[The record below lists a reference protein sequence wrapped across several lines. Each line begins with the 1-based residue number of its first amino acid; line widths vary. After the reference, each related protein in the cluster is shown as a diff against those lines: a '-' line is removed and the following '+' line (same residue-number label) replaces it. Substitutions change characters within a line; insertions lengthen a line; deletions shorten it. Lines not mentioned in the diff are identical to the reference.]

1 MTRNRALLLGLFIAG
16 IAFAGADLGGLPTAA
31 AWTAAITALCAC
43 WWVLEP
49 IPIPATSIIP
59 FAAFPL
65 AGVLT
70 DAQVATA
77 YGHRMII
84 LLMGGFILSTAMARN
99 QAHRRLA
106 QLMLTLVGGKSPRRI
121 VLGFMLATAV
131 CSMWISNTATTLM
144 LLPVALAVLDQEG
157 AEELSVPLL
166 LGMAYSA
173 SIGGLGT
180 PIGTPPNVI
189 FMGVYREAMDGREV
203 AFLDWMKVGLPA
215 VAMLLPVAWLWLT
228 RRLGKGRQ
236 LKVPTL
242 GPWRSPEVRVLIMFC
257 ITAVAWMTRTAP
269 YGGWRALL
277 DMPGAGD
284 STVALVAVVLMFL
297 VPGGEGEPLLDWET
311 AGQIPWGI
319 LLLFGG
325 GIAIARA
332 FQASG
337 LSTALGQL
345 LSGMAAW
352 PLSLTTLLLCL
363 SVTFLTEVTSNTAT
377 TTLLMPILAAAGKAA
392 STEPALFMVPAALS
406 ASCAFMLPVATAPNA
421 VVFGTGRISV
431 KQMASEGFA
440 INIMGAVLLTAWCV
454 FILPRV
460 FGV

>member
-1 MTRNRALLLGLFIAG
+1 MTRNRSLILGVFLALA
-16 IAFAGADLGGLPTAA
+16 AFVAADLGGLPAAA
-31 AWTAAITALCAC
+31 AWTAGITALCAC

-65 AGVLT
+65 VGVLT

-106 QLMLTLVGGKSPRRI
+106 QLMLSLVGGKSPRRV

-157 AEELSVPLL
+157 AENLGVPLL

-189 FMGVYREAMDGREV
+189 FMGVYREAMDGKEI
-203 AFLDWMKVGLPA
+203 AFLDWMKVGVPA
-215 VAMLLPVAWLWLT
+215 VVLLLPVAWLWLT
-228 RRLGKGRQ
+228 RHLGKGRE
-236 LKVPTL
+236 LTVPSL
-242 GPWRSPEVRVLIMFC
+242 GPWRSPERRVLVMFC
-257 ITAVAWMTRTAP
+257 ITALAWMTRTAP
-269 YGGWRALL
+269 GGGWSALL
-277 DMPGAGD
+277 GTPGAGD
-284 STVALVAVVLMFL
+284 STVALAAVVMMFL
-297 VPGGEGEPLLDWET
+297 IPSGEGEPLLDWET
-311 AGQIPWGI
+311 AAKIPWGI
-319 LLLFGG
+319 LILFGG

-332 FQASG
+332 FQESG
-337 LSTALGQL
+337 LSAALGQL

-377 TTLLMPILAAAGKAA
+377 TTLLMPVLAAAGKAA
-392 STEPALFMVPAALS
+392 GIEPALFMVPAALS

-421 VVFGTGRISV
+421 VVFGTGRFTV
-431 KQMASEGFA
+431 KQMATEGFA
-440 INIMGAVLLTAWCV
+440 INLMGAVLLTAWCV

-460 FGV
+460 FG

>member
-1 MTRNRALLLGLFIAG
+1 MTRNRALILGLFLAG
-16 IAFAGADLGGLPTAA
+16 LAFAGADLGGLPLKA

-65 AGVLT
+65 VGVLT

-106 QLMLTLVGGKSPRRI
+106 QLMLSLVGGKSPRRV

-157 AEELSVPLL
+157 AEELAVPLL
-166 LGMAYSA
+166 LGIAYSA

-189 FMGVYREAMDGREV
+189 FMGVYREAMDGKEV
-203 AFLDWMKVGLPA
+203 PFLEWMKVGVPAVVLLLPA
-215 VAMLLPVAWLWLT
+215 AWLWLT
-228 RRLGKGRQ
+228 RKLGRGRE
-236 LKVPTL
+236 LTVPSL
-242 GPWRSPEVRVLIMFC
+242 GPWRSPERRVLVMFAL
-257 ITAVAWMTRTAP
+257 TALAWMTRTAP
-269 YGGWRALL
+269 AGGWSGLFGT
-277 DMPGAGD
+277 PGAGD
-284 STVALVAVVLMFL
+284 STVALAAVVLMFL

-311 AGQIPWGI
+311 AAEIPWGI

-337 LSTALGQL
+337 LSGALGQL

-352 PLSLTTLLLCL
+352 PIMLTTLMLCL
-363 SVTFLTEVTSNTAT
+363 SVTFITEVTSNTAT
-377 TTLLMPILAAAGKAA
+377 TTLLMPVLAAAGKAA
-392 STEPALFMVPAALS
+392 GMEPALFMVPAALS

-421 VVFGTGRISV
+421 VVFGTGKFPVR
-431 KQMASEGFA
+431 KMASEGFA
-440 INIMGAVLLTAWCV
+440 INLMGAALLTAWCV

-460 FGV
+460 F